1 MNLAIEGQFYLERRS
16 DMGNID
22 SVCWWIAAFLYYFG
36 SIYAG
41 YVVGFKNG
49 FNKSKEIDDKIIEE
63 LSEKYKEKR

>member
-1 MNLAIEGQFYLERRS
+1 M
-16 DMGNID
+16 DNID

-63 LSEKYKEKR
+63 LSEKYKTKQ